1 MIFTKTK
8 ISGVFIIKPER
19 IVDKRGFF
27 ARSWDSDIFKKI
39 GLNSKIVQ
47 SSISYNKKRG
57 TIRGMHYQ
65 IKPYEEAK
73 IVTCI
78 KGKVYDVIVD
88 LRPRSKTFKKWTS
101 VELSAENYKTHYVPE
116 GCAHGFQ
123 TLENDTVVFYQIS
136 KIYKSKYYKGVRW
149 NDPTFKISWPLKLSV
164 ISEKDSSHKDF
175 DLE

>member
-8 ISGVFIIKPER
+8 IKGVFIIEPEK
-19 IVDKRGFF
+19 IKDMRGFF
-27 ARSWDSDIFKKI
+27 ARSWDSGTFKKL
-39 GLNSKIVQ
+39 GLNSKIAQ
-47 SSISYNKKRG
+47 CNISYNNRKG

-73 IVTCI
+73 IVTCT

-101 VELSAENYKTHYVPE
+101 VELSAENYKMHYVPE

-123 TLENDTVVFYQIS
+123 TLENNTTVFYQIS
-136 KIYKSKYYKGVRW
+136 KTYKPKYYRGVRW
-149 NDPTFKISWPLKLSV
+149 NDSVLKISWPLKPSV

-175 DLE
+175 N